1 MSNTIT
7 VTPIYGFP
15 TAINIASIKEIKH
28 YSEVY
33 HHQVTSNEISERT
46 IIILDASVTG
56 DLVDERIQV
65 EETAEEVKVM
75 MAKAKTACDTQG

>member
-1 MSNTIT
+1 MNNTIT

-15 TAINIASIKEIKH
+15 TAIKIASIKEIKH
-28 YSEVY
+28 YREVY
-33 HHQVTSNEISERT
+33 HHQVTSNEISARA
-46 IIILDASVTG
+46 IIILDANITG

-65 EETAEEVKVM
+65 EETIEEVKAM